1 MHESEDTLKL
11 ENQLSFSLYACSKE
25 LIRAYKPLLES
36 LNLTYTQYLAMT
48 VLWEFGQTNS
58 KVMGRLLYLDSGTLT
73 PVLKALEQKGYLRRS
88 RGQLDGRHLIVTIT
102 DEGYKLKEK
111 AAHIPGRN
119 FCHTQAQRKRA
130 RPALRAPRKTPC
142 WADKITNTSPPVRD
156 FASRRRIFM

>member
-1 MHESEDTLKL
+1 MSEAEDTLKL

-25 LIRAYKPLLES
+25 LIRAYKPLLEA

-88 RGQLDGRHLIVTIT
+88 RGQLDGRHLIVTMT
-102 DEGYKLKEK
+102 DEGYRLKEK
-111 AAHIPGRN
+111 AAHIPADAAAMMGLSDAES
-119 FCHTQAQRKRA
+119 AQLA
-130 RPALRAPRKTPC
+130 ALLNKLLHNLAE
-142 WADKITNTSPPVRD
+142 
-156 FASRRRIFM
+156 

>member
-1 MHESEDTLKL
+1 MPEAEDTLKL

-73 PVLKALEQKGYLRRS
+73 PVLKALEQKGYLRRT
-88 RGQLDGRHLIVTIT
+88 RGQLDGRHLIVTMT
-102 DEGYKLKEK
+102 DEGYRLKEK
-111 AAHIPGRN
+111 AAHIPTDAAAMMGLSDAES
-119 FCHTQAQRKRA
+119 TQLA
-130 RPALRAPRKTPC
+130 ALLQKLLH
-142 WADKITNTSPPVRD
+142 NLSE
-156 FASRRRIFM
+156 

>member
-1 MHESEDTLKL
+1 MSEAEDTLTL

-73 PVLKALEQKGYLRRS
+73 PVLKALEQKGYLRRT
-88 RGQLDGRHLIVTIT
+88 RGQLDGRHLIVTMT
-102 DEGYKLKEK
+102 DEGYRLKEK
-111 AAHIPGRN
+111 AAHIPADAAAMMGLSDAES
-119 FCHTQAQRKRA
+119 AQLA
-130 RPALRAPRKTPC
+130 ALLNKLLHNLAE
-142 WADKITNTSPPVRD
+142 
-156 FASRRRIFM
+156 

>member
-1 MHESEDTLKL
+1 MSEAEDTLKL

-73 PVLKALEQKGYLRRS
+73 PELKALEQKGYLRRT
-88 RGQLDGRHLIVTIT
+88 RGQLDGRHLIVTMT
-102 DEGYKLKEK
+102 DEGYRLKEK
-111 AAHIPGRN
+111 AAHIPADAAAMMGLSDAES
-119 FCHTQAQRKRA
+119 AQLA
-130 RPALRAPRKTPC
+130 ALLNKLLHNLAE
-142 WADKITNTSPPVRD
+142 
-156 FASRRRIFM
+156 

>member
-1 MHESEDTLKL
+1 MSEAEDTLKL

-73 PVLKALEQKGYLRRS
+73 PVLKALEQKGYLRRT
-88 RGQLDGRHLIVTIT
+88 RGQLDGRHLIVTMT
-102 DEGYKLKEK
+102 DEGYRLKEK
-111 AAHIPGRN
+111 AAHSPADAAAMMGLSDAES
-119 FCHTQAQRKRA
+119 AQLA
-130 RPALRAPRKTPC
+130 ALLNKLLHNLAE
-142 WADKITNTSPPVRD
+142 
-156 FASRRRIFM
+156 

>member
-1 MHESEDTLKL
+1 MSEAEDTLKL

-73 PVLKALEQKGYLRRS
+73 PVLKALEQIGYLRRT
-88 RGQLDGRHLIVTIT
+88 RGQLDGRHLIVTMT
-102 DEGYKLKEK
+102 DEGYRLKEK
-111 AAHIPGRN
+111 AAHIPADAAAMMGLSDAES
-119 FCHTQAQRKRA
+119 AQLA
-130 RPALRAPRKTPC
+130 ALLNKLLHNLAE
-142 WADKITNTSPPVRD
+142 
-156 FASRRRIFM
+156 

>member
-1 MHESEDTLKL
+1 MSEAEDTLKL

-73 PVLKALEQKGYLRRS
+73 PVLKALEQKGYLRRT
-88 RGQLDGRHLIVTIT
+88 RGQLDGRHLIVTMT
-102 DEGYKLKEK
+102 DEGYRLKEK
-111 AAHIPGRN
+111 AAHIPADAAAMMGLSDAES
-119 FCHTQAQRKRA
+119 TQLS
-130 RPALRAPRKTPC
+130 ALLNKLLHNLAE
-142 WADKITNTSPPVRD
+142 
-156 FASRRRIFM
+156 

>member
-1 MHESEDTLKL
+1 MPESEDVLKL

-73 PVLKALEQKGYLRRS
+73 PVLKALEQKGYLRRT

-102 DEGYKLKEK
+102 DEGYRLKDK
-111 AAHIPGRN
+111 AAHIPTEAATMMGLSIEES
-119 FCHTQAQRKRA
+119 TQLSTLLQK
-130 RPALRAPRKTPC
+130 LLH
-142 WADKITNTSPPVRD
+142 NLSE
-156 FASRRRIFM
+156 

>member
-25 LIRAYKPLLES
+25 LIRAYKPLLAS

-111 AAHIPGRN
+111 AAHIPAEISATLGLSEKE
-119 FCHTQAQRKRA
+119 HAQLS
-130 RPALRAPRKTPC
+130 ALLEKLLAGLTK
-142 WADKITNTSPPVRD
+142 
-156 FASRRRIFM
+156 

>member
-1 MHESEDTLKL
+1 MHEQNDTLKL
-11 ENQLSFSLYACSKE
+11 DKQLSFSLYACSKE
-25 LIRAYKPLLES
+25 LIRAYKPLLEE

-102 DEGYKLKEK
+102 DDGYKLKDK
-111 AAHIPGRN
+111 AAHLP
-119 FCHTQAQRKRA
+119 QKAAQKMG
-130 RPALRAPRKTPC
+130 LSEEESKTLHQLLTKLLDNLS
-142 WADKITNTSPPVRD
+142 A
-156 FASRRRIFM
+156 AH

>member
-1 MHESEDTLKL
+1 MSEAEDTLKL

-73 PVLKALEQKGYLRRS
+73 PVLKALEQKGYLLRT
-88 RGQLDGRHLIVTIT
+88 RGQLDGRHLIVTMT
-102 DEGYKLKEK
+102 DEGYRLKEK
-111 AAHIPGRN
+111 AAHIPADAAAMMGLSDAES
-119 FCHTQAQRKRA
+119 AQLA
-130 RPALRAPRKTPC
+130 ALLNKLLHNLAE
-142 WADKITNTSPPVRD
+142 
-156 FASRRRIFM
+156 

>member
-58 KVMGRLLYLDSGTLT
+58 KVMGCSISTAAPSRQCSKPSSKKAICAAAVASSTAANSSSPSPTKATSSRKKLPTFLQKFPPHSGSAKKSR
-73 PVLKALEQKGYLRRS
+73 PSSPRS
-88 RGQLDGRHLIVTIT
+88 SKSSLPD
-102 DEGYKLKEK
+102 
-111 AAHIPGRN
+111 
-119 FCHTQAQRKRA
+119 
-130 RPALRAPRKTPC
+130 
-142 WADKITNTSPPVRD
+142 
-156 FASRRRIFM
+156 